1 MVLLGFS
8 KIHCYL
14 VYKILMPSL
23 WEGKMVKVL
32 YDIYSDHQITDF
44 TMMSFTSFFWRP
56 EM

>member
-32 YDIYSDHQITDF
+32 YDI
-44 TMMSFTSFFWRP
+44 W
-56 EM
+56 

>member
-8 KIHCYL
+8 KIHYL

-32 YDIYSDHQITDF
+32 YDI
-44 TMMSFTSFFWRP
+44 
-56 EM
+56 